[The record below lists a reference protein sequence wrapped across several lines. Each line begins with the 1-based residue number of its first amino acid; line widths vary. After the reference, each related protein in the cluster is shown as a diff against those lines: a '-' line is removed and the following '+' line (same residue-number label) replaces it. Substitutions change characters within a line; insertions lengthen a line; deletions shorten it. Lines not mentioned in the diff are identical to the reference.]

1 MTSLEKQNEIVRLRG
16 LGNSYDSIASITNV
30 SKPTVIKT
38 CSAFSSEIENLQAKN
53 HEHTQS
59 DLMYSIEKRSEM
71 YQDLIKKLYA
81 EIAKRDLTELDTDK
95 LFSVLEKTERALSVI
110 EARVRPKGNNDF
122 DGLSDD
128 KLAIIANAG
137 QNALLKAL

>member
-1 MTSLEKQNEIVRLRG
+1 
-16 LGNSYDSIASITNV
+16 
-30 SKPTVIKT
+30 
-38 CSAFSSEIENLQAKN
+38 
-53 HEHTQS
+53 
-59 DLMYSIEKRSEM
+59 MYSIEKRSEM